1 MHGCYISCMYRLYGV
16 GKRRTGGMEWENW
29 DTYLGK
35 SLLVY
40 TTDKPQQP
48 KVFVRFDT
56 HNKLA

>member
-1 MHGCYISCMYRLYGV
+1 MNGYIGCMYRLYGL
-16 GKRRTGGMEWENW
+16 GRRRTGWTEWKNR

-40 TTDKPQQP
+40 MTDKPQQP